1 MKKGILGMSQRERQR
16 YHVLKM
22 VLDGRITLREA
33 GQAMGVCYR
42 HAKRLKKRLVLHGAK
57 GLIHGNRGRPAPNA
71 VKQAVKERIIELSE
85 GPYAN
90 FNDTHFTEKLDEQED
105 IRVSRETVRGLRR
118 ACGMQPKRKRRPKR
132 HHRRRLRK
140 AQEGMMVLWDGS
152 PHKWFGDDEAA
163 CCLMAAVDDA
173 TGKLI
178 EAFFVEYEGS
188 FAYLKLLNAMIM
200 NYGIPGC
207 IYQDRHSALHRND
220 DHWNLAEQLAG
231 EQEPTQVGWALGIN
245 PIFALSPQA
254 KGRVERL
261 FGTLQDR
268 LIAEMGLWKI
278 TEIQEANVFL
288 KEVFIQD
295 YNRRFAVE
303 PQQVHKAWRKI
314 PNGVDLQRII
324 SFRYQATV
332 ANDNCI
338 RLGDIVIDIPEGP
351 MQRGYAKAT
360 VEVRQLLNGS
370 WRVYYK
376 DKLIAETQPTP
387 LKEPIRAKPRKKPNA
402 KAISNETWVYMAS
415 APT

>member
-1 MKKGILGMSQRERQR
+1 
-16 YHVLKM
+16 
-22 VLDGRITLREA
+22 
-33 GQAMGVCYR
+33 
-42 HAKRLKKRLVLHGAK
+42 
-57 GLIHGNRGRPAPNA
+57 
-71 VKQAVKERIIELSE
+71 
-85 GPYAN
+85 
-90 FNDTHFTEKLDEQED
+90 
-105 IRVSRETVRGLRR
+105 
-118 ACGMQPKRKRRPKR
+118 
-132 HHRRRLRK
+132 
-140 AQEGMMVLWDGS
+140 MVLWDGS
-152 PHKWFGDDEAA
+152 PHKWFGDDKAA

-173 TGKLI
+173 TGKLL

-220 DHWNLAEQLAG
+220 NYWSLAEQLAG
-231 EQEPTQVGWALGIN
+231 EQEPTQVGWVLKALGIN

-268 LIAEMGLWKI
+268 LIAEMELWKI

-295 YNRRFAVE
+295 YNRRFAVA
-303 PQQVHKAWRKI
+303 PQQVHKAWRKV
-314 PNGVDLQRII
+314 PNGLDLKRII

-338 RLGDIVIDIPEGP
+338 RLGDVVIDIPEGP
-351 MQRGYAKAT
+351 RQRGYAKAT